1 MTAQVTEATF
11 AQTKSDKEC
20 AALKDSVRSLRE
32 AWARE
37 MKAVRDEW
45 RKNTERE
52 VKEREEAVS
61 GRTVR
66 HVNGRKD

>member
-20 AALKDSVRSLRE
+20 ASLKDSVRSLRE

-37 MKAVRDEW
+37 MKAVKDEW
-45 RKNTERE
+45 KSGQERE
-52 VKEREEAVS
+52 RLEREEAVRPIWRPLLIS
-61 GRTVR
+61 SE
-66 HVNGRKD
+66 